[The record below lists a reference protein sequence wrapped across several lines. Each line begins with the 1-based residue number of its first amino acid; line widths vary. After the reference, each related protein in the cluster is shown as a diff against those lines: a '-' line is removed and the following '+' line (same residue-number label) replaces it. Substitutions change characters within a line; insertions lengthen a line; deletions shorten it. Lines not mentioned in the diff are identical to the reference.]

1 MFQIEDINKQI
12 ARKLKVDIKL
22 VTSVNEKQWKL
33 LNQSLNDVKEM
44 EIKMVY
50 LGTFVPRYAVVK
62 KRIRHLINAIR
73 MEQRKVQSPPVMG
86 VLKRLK
92 EQLTAVWKIKNE
104 FAIKNIK
111 AKLKK
116 QNRQHEQ

>member
-1 MFQIEDINKQI
+1 MFQIEDVNKQI

-22 VTSVNEKQWKL
+22 VTEVNRIQWKEL
-33 LNQSLNDVKEM
+33 LHSLNNIKES

-50 LGTFVPRYAVVK
+50 LGTFTPRYTVVK

-73 MEQRKVQSPPVMG
+73 SEQKKIENPG
-86 VLKRLK
+86 VKNNIIKLK

-116 QNRQHEQ
+116 QNRQNE